1 LTGTSKSDLSGVR
14 LSVLGDNTYHVVRE
28 MKNTVKMLN
37 YTQDYPRLLGGTTEH
52 YTLANKVLIA
62 IFALGTFI
70 AISYITY
77 FLVFSEMDGN
87 VRAVISIVSGSI
99 GFYIVL
105 ACFNIIKE
113 FTFKG
118 AGIEF
123 TSKLDEVKGEVN
135 KSRAE
140 VKEKIGELTQH
151 IMTTQFMMANTR
163 ADAKSN
169 VNLTIALDKI
179 ARFVGEKK
187 DDIVDNTLPA
197 KADEKPMVPISED
210 LTRHFQELS
219 ELDDQIRSLR
229 GAVLG
234 ENIRKDPAEI
244 KKEADFHFFAKDWA
258 KADELYKQLL
268 DLEPSH
274 DAIIKRVRALI
285 NLHRFDDAKLLY
297 EEAIA
302 RWGKDP
308 IKMSLV
314 ATAYA
319 RMKKREE
326 AQTLI
331 EEALKLSN
339 NSIAVLYNAACVYSL
354 LDSKQHALNYLEEVM
369 KKDTGYFKNKALI
382 DEDLSNIRQEK
393 RFKELI
399 Q

>member
-1 LTGTSKSDLSGVR
+1 
-14 LSVLGDNTYHVVRE
+14 
-28 MKNTVKMLN
+28 
-37 YTQDYPRLLGGTTEH
+37 
-52 YTLANKVLIA
+52 
-62 IFALGTFI
+62 
-70 AISYITY
+70 
-77 FLVFSEMDGN
+77 
-87 VRAVISIVSGSI
+87 
-99 GFYIVL
+99 
-105 ACFNIIKE
+105 
-113 FTFKG
+113 
-118 AGIEF
+118 
-123 TSKLDEVKGEVN
+123 VN

-140 VKEKIGELTQH
+140 VKEKIGELTQQIMTTQ

-274 DAIIKRVRALI
+274 DAMIKRVRALI

-319 RMKKREE
+319 RVKKREE

-369 KKDTGYFKNKALI
+369 KKDTWYFKNKALI